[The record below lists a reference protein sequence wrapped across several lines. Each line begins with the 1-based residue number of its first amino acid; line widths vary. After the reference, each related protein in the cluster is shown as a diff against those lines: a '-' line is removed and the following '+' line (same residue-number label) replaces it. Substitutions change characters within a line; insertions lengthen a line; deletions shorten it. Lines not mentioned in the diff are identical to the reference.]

1 MQNSYAQAV
10 SPAGCCAVG
19 PCFRITVLTA
29 RMLRLEYSEDGR
41 FEDRPSLFAIRRAF
55 PEVPAFEVCRRNG
68 RLELHTEYLSLFY
81 NEKPFSAGGLSIKV
95 RSETRGIYSTWHFGD
110 KLCENLGGT
119 ARTLDM
125 ADGSIP
131 LGKGIQSRLQG
142 YSVIDDSATPLLD
155 PDGSVQ
161 PRPTGV
167 TDLYFFGY
175 GLEYQAA
182 LNDFFILSGRPP
194 LLPRFALG
202 NWWSRFHAYTAEE
215 YLALMDRFR
224 DERIPFSVAILDM
237 DWHPTELTPKQ
248 GKGWTGY
255 TWNKRLFPDPA
266 AFLGQLHAR
275 GLTCSLNLHPAEGIQ
290 PNEEQYAAAAAHM
303 GLDPEEKRDIPFDM
317 CSKKFVDVYFEDLLK
332 PREEEGVDFWWID
345 WQQGDASGI
354 DGADPLWLLN
364 HFHYLRSAEGGKR
377 PLILSRYAGPGS
389 HRYPVGFSGD
399 TVISWASLRFQPYF
413 TATAANIGYGWW
425 SHDIG
430 GHCGGVYDEELMARW
445 VQFGVF
451 SPILRLHSTSNL
463 FNGKEPWN
471 YSPEICGI
479 LKGFLRLRH
488 QLIPY
493 LYTMNCRSAEE
504 GIMPL
509 RPMYYLHPRQ
519 EEAYQVPNQYY
530 FGEQLLVCPITE
542 PASRETGLGSVAA
555 WIPEGVYYDVFTGQR
570 YASPGMRIL
579 HRPIARIPVLAK
591 AGTILPLTAPEEAA
605 QFGTALP
612 ESLEVHVFCGADG
625 EYTLYEDA
633 PDGSA
638 RRARTRFAIT
648 WQENGRMR
656 LRIEP
661 DADDGSV
668 RPELREYRVLFHG
681 IEDTAVSAPGELV
694 FDRAYDPDRRILK
707 VTLRPMKSGKTI
719 ELWAQ
724 APVLAGPDTDRR
736 AFDLLRGC
744 RIGFEQKD
752 QIYRRVCEKADKKT
766 VLPELQAMGLSMDL
780 LNALTELLYE

>member
-1 MQNSYAQAV
+1 MQNGFTQAA
-10 SPAGCCAVG
+10 SPADCCTVG
-19 PCFRITVLTA
+19 ACFRITVLTS
-29 RMLRLEYSEDGR
+29 RMLRLEYSEDGQ
-41 FEDRPSLFAIRRAF
+41 FEDRPSLFAIRRTF
-55 PEVPAFEVCRRNG
+55 PGVPAFEVCRRDG
-68 RLELHTEYLSLFY
+68 WLELHTEHLSLFY
-81 NEKPFSAGGLSIKV
+81 NEKTFSAGGLSIKV
-95 RSETRGIYSTWHFGD
+95 RGETRGIYSTWHFGD

-142 YSVIDDSATPLLD
+142 YSVIDDSATPLLE

-161 PRPTGV
+161 PRRAGV

-175 GLEYQAA
+175 GLEYQTA
-182 LNDFFILSGRPP
+182 LNDFFVLSGRPP

-202 NWWSRFHAYTAEE
+202 NWWSRFHAYTADE

-224 DERIPFSVAILDM
+224 DDRIPFSVAILDM

-255 TWNKRLFPDPA
+255 TWNKSLFPDPA
-266 AFLGQLHAR
+266 DFLAQLHAR
-275 GLTCSLNLHPAEGIQ
+275 GLMCSLNLHPAEGIQ
-290 PNEEQYAAAAAHM
+290 PHEEQYAAAAEHM
-303 GLDPEEKRDIPFDM
+303 GLDPEKKRDIPFDM
-317 CSKKFVDVYFEDLLK
+317 CSKKFADVYFEDMLK
-332 PREEEGVDFWWID
+332 PREKEGVDFWWID

-364 HFHYLRSAEGGKR
+364 HFHYLHSAEQGKR

-430 GHCGGVYDEELMARW
+430 GHCGGVCDEELMTRW

-451 SPILRLHSTSNL
+451 SPIMRLHSTSNL

-471 YSPEICGI
+471 FSPEICEI

-509 RPMYYLHPRQ
+509 RPMYYLHPGQ
-519 EEAYQVPNQYY
+519 EEAYQVPDQYY
-530 FGEQLLVCPITE
+530 FGDQLLVCPITE
-542 PASRETGLGSVAA
+542 PVSRETGLGSVFA
-555 WIPEGVYYDVFTGQR
+555 WIPEGVFYDVFTGQR
-570 YASPGMRIL
+570 YTSKGMRIL
-579 HRPIARIPVLAK
+579 HRPISQIPVLAK
-591 AGTILPLTAPEEAA
+591 AGTILPLTAPEEAER
-605 QFGTALP
+605 FGTALP

-625 EYTLYEDA
+625 EYTMYEDA
-633 PDGSA
+633 PEGSGRSA
-638 RRARTRFAIT
+638 ATRFCAA
-648 WQENGRMR
+648 WQNDGPML

-661 DADDGSV
+661 DADECSV
-668 RPELREYRVLFHG
+668 RPDLREYRICFHS
-681 IEDTAVSAPGELV
+681 IRNAAVSVPAEIA
-694 FDRAYDPDRRILK
+694 FDQAYDTDRQILT
-707 VTLRPMKSGKTI
+707 VSLPPLESRKTI
-719 ELWAQ
+719 EVCV
-724 APVLAGPDTDRR
+724 PEPILAGPDMDKRVF
-736 AFDLLRGC
+736 ALLRRC
-744 RIGFEQKD
+744 RIAYEQKD
-752 QIYRRVCEKADKKT
+752 QIYRLICEKADKKLA
-766 VLPELQAMGLSMDL
+766 VPELQAMGLSADL